1 MLICSHDLR
10 RLPCSACSADQRN
23 TRQHLDISQHLGKAG
38 LTRKHRAFLQLARLR
53 GPSPTTQGSAVR
65 TRHRPRAKV
74 RVTLRFRAR
83 WSFYRQSL
91 VPPNPTEIP
100 QTCTEES
107 LRACVSCLQGH
118 ASVSRTYDEFR
129 PGEAIGRAQGLW
141 LALPPARLQPK
152 ASVVTLARLGR
163 GEEMNKK
170 KLTALSFRR
179 SVRAVPSRTRPL

>member
-107 LRACVSCLQGH
+107 LRACVSCLAGPRFRLPDIRRI
-118 ASVSRTYDEFR
+118 SPWGSDRSCTGFVVSAPTRAAATESIRGDVSSFGKGRRDE
-129 PGEAIGRAQGLW
+129 
-141 LALPPARLQPK
+141 
-152 ASVVTLARLGR
+152 
-163 GEEMNKK
+163 
-170 KLTALSFRR
+170 
-179 SVRAVPSRTRPL
+179 